1 VVEHRLLAISSTSH
15 ELSSVSELKCSE
27 ETAKISSAVILAE
40 FKRRPQDYLKPAAD
54 CCGKSPCC
62 CGKPSGGESLE
73 EVKRDV

>member
-1 VVEHRLLAISSTSH
+1 MAKDLVCGMEVSENATGY
-15 ELSSVSELKCSE
+15 SSVFEGGKYFFCSPGC
-27 ETAKISSAVILAE
+27 LAE